1 MCPLHRHRHLNR
13 HAAMSSVHPCC
24 ISLRAIA
31 RDCNGAGVIE
41 FAGIFSTV
49 DACTATI
56 NIRSRG
62 RGGGLLI
69 RARPS
74 LGLVPWL

>member
-1 MCPLHRHRHLNR
+1 
-13 HAAMSSVHPCC
+13 MSSVYPCC
-24 ISLRAIA
+24 ISVRDIA
-31 RDCNGAGVIE
+31 PDCIGTDVIE
-41 FAGIFSTV
+41 FAGVFSTV

-62 RGGGLLI
+62 GSGSGLVI

-74 LGLVPWL
+74 LGAQPIS

>member
-1 MCPLHRHRHLNR
+1 
-13 HAAMSSVHPCC
+13 MSSVYPCC
-24 ISLRAIA
+24 ISVRDIA
-31 RDCNGAGVIE
+31 PDCIGTDVIE
-41 FAGIFSTV
+41 FAGVFSTV

-62 RGGGLLI
+62 RGGGLVI

-74 LGLVPWL
+74 LGAQPIS